1 MSVSYTHLKFDEINR
16 LSAPVAEK
24 TAASAKEKQ
33 AAQAAAKA
41 AKSAAGT
48 TAGSTRRSGKA
59 GTDAAEFSAVWQDVY
74 KRQALPWMAVPSQ
87 RLCSGR
93 MLSYALMLT
102 YSALR
107 SASATV

>member
-1 MSVSYTHLKFDEINR
+1 M
-16 LSAPVAEK
+16 
-24 TAASAKEKQ
+24 AATQSRQ
-33 AAQAAAKA
+33 VVRP
-41 AKSAAGT
+41 SAALNWQ
-48 TAGSTRRSGKA
+48 AR
-59 GTDAAEFSAVWQDVY
+59 AALGFSAAISSAVWPSSSPQPSAICASIS
-74 KRQALPWMAVPSQ
+74 QALPWMAVPSQ